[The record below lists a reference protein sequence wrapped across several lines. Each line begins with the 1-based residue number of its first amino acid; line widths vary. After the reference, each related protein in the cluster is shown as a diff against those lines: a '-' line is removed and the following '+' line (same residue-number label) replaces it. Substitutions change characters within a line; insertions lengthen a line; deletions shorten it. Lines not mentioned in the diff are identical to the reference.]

1 MIPNSLHNLV
11 RQPGNEGQEFVKIAR
26 RVSETIGSEFFTLL
40 VNRLAEVVNADSV
53 YIAEFVGDRTERV
66 RTLAIWTEG
75 GGPKTFEFPLAGS
88 PDAETARGSP
98 CTYARRVRETF
109 PEDHMLRDLEAEAW
123 TGVPLNNPE
132 GQACGVIAALYR
144 QPLELEIDFVQ
155 SMLTTFVPRAS
166 AELSRKQADDI
177 LRESEERYRAYVQ
190 MNPDGCWRIEFDE
203 PIDTAL
209 PEEEQLAEILRS
221 GHIAE
226 CNDALVKMLGLD
238 RPDQLIGAAVTEA
251 VNDAELTSRCLR
263 DLISSGYRYGTLEV
277 TTLDRKGKR
286 HNFSHSHWGIV
297 ENGTL
302 QRIWVSTRDIT
313 ELRGIEAQFRHVQR
327 LDSLGRLAA
336 GVAHDFN
343 NLLTVIQGYAAQLL
357 ERAEK
362 SDNAY
367 IGLAEIVK
375 ASEKGAAL
383 TKQLLAFSRK
393 QSVEPQLLDL
403 KRIVQ
408 EDEQMLR
415 RLIGKNIELK
425 TDLESSVGLVRADA
439 GYLHQ
444 VLLNLTV
451 NARDAMPNGG
461 RLLITLSNSDVG
473 ETRPPRL
480 TPIEPGPYV
489 RLSVDD
495 NGVGMSP
502 DVQAHLFEPFFTT
515 KEGVKGTGLG
525 LSTVYGIVRQSG
537 GYIFVE
543 TEANKGTTFE
553 IFFPRESSQGA
564 AGLTG
569 RPKPPNGT
577 DP

>member
-1 MIPNSLHNLV
+1 V
-11 RQPGNEGQEFVKIAR
+11 RQPGNEGQDFVKIAR
-26 RVSETIGSEFFTLL
+26 QVSETIGSEFFTIL
-40 VNRLAEVVNADSV
+40 VNRLAEVVNADCV
-53 YIAEFVGDRTERV
+53 YIAEFVGDKTERV
-66 RTLAIWTEG
+66 RTLAIWPEG
-75 GGPKTFEFPLAGS
+75 GRPKGFEFPLVGS

-98 CTYARRVRETF
+98 FTYARRVREMF

-132 GQACGVIAALYR
+132 GQTCGLIAALYR
-144 QPLELEIDFVQ
+144 QPLELECHFVQ
-155 SMLTTFVPRAS
+155 SMLTTFAPRAS
-166 AELSRKQADDI
+166 AELSRKQADDA

-209 PEEEQLAEILRS
+209 PEEKQLAELLRS

-226 CNDALVKMLGLD
+226 CNDASVKMLGLD

-251 VNDAELTSRCLR
+251 VGDTELTHRCLQ
-263 DLISSGYRYGTLEV
+263 DLIRSGYRYTTLEV
-277 TTLDRKGKR
+277 TMVDRKGKR
-286 HNFSHSHWGIV
+286 RNISHSHWGIV

-302 QRIWVSTRDIT
+302 QRIWVSGRDIT
-313 ELRGIEAQFRHVQR
+313 ELREIEAQFRHAQR

-343 NLLTVIQGYAAQLL
+343 NLLTIIQGYGAQLL
-357 ERAEK
+357 ERTEK

-367 IGLAEIVK
+367 IGLTAIVK
-375 ASEKGAAL
+375 AAEQGAAL
-383 TKQLLAFSRK
+383 TNQLLAFSRK
-393 QSVEPQLLDL
+393 QSAEPQLLDL
-403 KRIVQ
+403 KRIVL
-408 EDEQMLR
+408 EDEQVLR
-415 RLIGKNIELK
+415 RLIGKNIELR
-425 TDLESSVGLVRADA
+425 TELESSVGLVRADA
-439 GYLHQ
+439 GYIHQ

-461 RLLITLSNSDVG
+461 LLLITLSNVDIGGTS
-473 ETRPPRL
+473 PPRV

-489 RLSVDD
+489 RLSVEDT
-495 NGVGMSP
+495 GVGMSP

-515 KEGVKGTGLG
+515 KESAKGTGLG

-543 TEANKGTTFE
+543 TEPNKGTTFE
-553 IFFPRESSQGA
+553 ILLPRESSQTT
-564 AGLTG
+564 AGPTG
-569 RPKPPNGT
+569 NP
-577 DP
+577 